1 MVRSSPVSNITITID
16 GVTHSGTY
24 YTHGSM
30 VYVQY
35 GTARKETQIGGSP
48 AEFIAKLL
56 LSEMV
61 REDLALKAKGK

>member
-1 MVRSSPVSNITITID
+1 MDGPAQLRNVTVTLD

-35 GTARKETQIGGSP
+35 GGARRNTQTGGLTAES
-48 AEFIAKLL
+48 IAMLL
-56 LSEMV
+56 LSELV
-61 REDLALKAKGK
+61 LKNLGLKAKGK